1 LIAAG
6 KTMKVVLLQD
16 VRGQG
21 KKGQLLNVSDGYARN
36 FLLPR
41 KLAAEATKDVLNA
54 MEQHDEAVRR
64 RAEEDLA
71 RAKLLAKDLEA
82 ITVRI
87 QMKAGANGK
96 LYGAVTAREIA
107 DALLA
112 QKNIEIDHR
121 KLVLDE
127 AIKNFGN
134 YEVKAKLFP
143 QVTGKFNL
151 IVTE

>member
-1 LIAAG
+1 MPQE
-6 KTMKVVLLQD
+6 KRMKVVLLQD

-36 FLLPR
+36 YLLPR
-41 KLAAEATKDVLNA
+41 KLAAEATRDVLNA

-71 RAKLLAKDLEA
+71 RARLLAKDLEG

-107 DALLA
+107 AAMLE
-112 QKNIEIDHR
+112 QKNIEID
-121 KLVLDE
+121 KKKISIPSP
-127 AIKNFGN
+127 IKTAG
-134 YEVKAKLFP
+134 EHSADIKLFTD
-143 QVTGKFNL
+143 VNVSVKINVV
-151 IVTE
+151 I

>member
-1 LIAAG
+1 
-6 KTMKVVLLQD
+6 MKVVLLQD

-21 KKGQLLNVSDGYARN
+21 KKGQLINVSDGYARN
-36 FLLPR
+36 FLFPR

-54 MEQHDEAVRR
+54 IEQHDEAVRR

-71 RAKLLAKDLEA
+71 RARLLAKDLEG

-96 LYGAVTAREIA
+96 LYGAVTAKEIA
-107 DALLA
+107 EAMLA

-121 KLVLDE
+121 KIVLDE
-127 AIKNFGN
+127 QIKNFGT

-143 QVTGKFNL
+143 QVTGKFTVL
-151 IVTE
+151 VTE

>member
-1 LIAAG
+1 
-6 KTMKVVLLQD
+6 MLQD

-36 FLLPR
+36 YLLPR
-41 KLAAEATKDVLNA
+41 KLAAEATRDVLNA

-71 RAKLLAKDLEA
+71 RARLLAKDLEG

-107 DALLA
+107 AAMLE

-121 KLVLDE
+121 KIVLDE
-127 AIKNFGN
+127 PIKNFGN
-134 YEVKAKLFP
+134 YEIKAKLFP
-143 QVTGKFNL
+143 QVTGKFFL
-151 IVTE
+151 TVTE

>member
-1 LIAAG
+1 MPQE
-6 KTMKVVLLQD
+6 KRMKVVLLQD

-36 FLLPR
+36 YLLPR
-41 KLAAEATKDVLNA
+41 KLAAEATRDVLND

-71 RAKLLAKDLEA
+71 RARLLAKDLEG

-87 QMKAGANGK
+87 QMKAGTNGK

-107 DALLA
+107 AAMLE

-121 KLVLDE
+121 KIVLDE
-127 AIKNFGN
+127 PIKNFGN
-134 YEVKAKLFP
+134 YEIKAKLFP
-143 QVTGKFNL
+143 QVTGKFFL
-151 IVTE
+151 TVTE

>member
-1 LIAAG
+1 
-6 KTMKVVLLQD
+6 MKVVLLQD

-36 FLLPR
+36 YLLPR
-41 KLAAEATKDVLNA
+41 KLAAEATRDILNA

-71 RAKLLAKDLEA
+71 RARLLAKDLEG

-87 QMKAGANGK
+87 QVKAGANGK

-107 DALLA
+107 EAMLE

-121 KLVLDE
+121 KIALDE
-127 AIKNFGN
+127 PIKNFGN
-134 YEVKAKLFP
+134 YEVKVKLFP
-143 QVTGKFNL
+143 QATGKFYL
-151 IVTE
+151 TVTE

>member
-1 LIAAG
+1 
-6 KTMKVVLLQD
+6 MKVVLLQD

-36 FLLPR
+36 YLLPR
-41 KLAAEATKDVLNA
+41 KLAAEATRDVLNA

-71 RAKLLAKDLEA
+71 RARLLAKDLEG
-82 ITVRI
+82 IMVRI

-107 DALLA
+107 AAMLE

-121 KLVLDE
+121 KIVLDE
-127 AIKNFGN
+127 PIKNFGN
-134 YEVKAKLFP
+134 YEIKAKLFP
-143 QVTGKFNL
+143 QVTGKFFL
-151 IVTE
+151 TVTE

>member
-1 LIAAG
+1 MPQLIC
-6 KTMKVVLLQD
+6 MKVVLLQD

-36 FLLPR
+36 YLLPR
-41 KLAAEATKDVLNA
+41 KLAAEATRDVLNA

-71 RAKLLAKDLEA
+71 RARLLAKDLEG

-107 DALLA
+107 EAMLA
-112 QKNIEIDHR
+112 QKNIELDHR
-121 KLVLDE
+121 KIVLDE

-134 YEVKAKLFP
+134 YEVKVKLFP
-143 QVTGKFNL
+143 QVTGKFSL

>member
-1 LIAAG
+1 
-6 KTMKVVLLQD
+6 MKVVLLED

-21 KKGQLLNVSDGYARN
+21 KKGELLNVSDGYARN
-36 FLLPR
+36 YLLPR
-41 KLAAEATKDVLNA
+41 KLAVEATRDVLNA
-54 MEQHDEAVRR
+54 MERHDEAVRR

-71 RAKLLAKDLEA
+71 RARLLAKDLEG

-107 DALLA
+107 EAMLA

-121 KLVLDE
+121 KIAIDE
-127 AIKNFGN
+127 PIA
-134 YEVKAKLFP
+134 
-143 QVTGKFNL
+143 
-151 IVTE
+151 

>member
-1 LIAAG
+1 
-6 KTMKVVLLQD
+6 MKVVLLQD

-36 FLLPR
+36 YLLPR
-41 KLAAEATKDVLNA
+41 KLAAEATRDVLNA

-71 RAKLLAKDLEA
+71 RARLLAKDLEG

-87 QMKAGANGK
+87 QMKAGTNGK

-107 DALLA
+107 AAMLE

-121 KLVLDE
+121 KIVLDE
-127 AIKNFGN
+127 PISFS
-134 YEVKAKLFP
+134 
-143 QVTGKFNL
+143 
-151 IVTE
+151 

>member
-1 LIAAG
+1 
-6 KTMKVVLLQD
+6 MKVVLLQD

-36 FLLPR
+36 YLLPR
-41 KLAAEATKDVLNA
+41 KLAAEATRDILNA

-71 RAKLLAKDLEA
+71 RARLLAKDLEG

-87 QMKAGANGK
+87 QVKAGANGK

-107 DALLA
+107 EAMLE
-112 QKNIEIDHR
+112 QKNFEIDLR
-121 KLVLDE
+121 
-127 AIKNFGN
+127 
-134 YEVKAKLFP
+134 
-143 QVTGKFNL
+143 
-151 IVTE
+151 

>member
-1 LIAAG
+1 
-6 KTMKVVLLQD
+6 MKVVLLQD

-36 FLLPR
+36 YLLPR
-41 KLAAEATKDVLNA
+41 KLAAEATRDVLNA

-71 RAKLLAKDLEA
+71 RARLLAKDLEG

-87 QMKAGANGK
+87 QMKAGTNGK

-107 DALLA
+107 AAMLE

-121 KLVLDE
+121 KIVLDE
-127 AIKNFGN
+127 PIKNFGN
-134 YEVKAKLFP
+134 YEIKAKLFP
-143 QVTGKFNL
+143 QVTGKFFL
-151 IVTE
+151 TVTE

>member
-1 LIAAG
+1 
-6 KTMKVVLLQD
+6 MKVVLLQD

-36 FLLPR
+36 YLLPR
-41 KLAAEATKDVLNA
+41 KLAAEATRDVLNA

-71 RAKLLAKDLEA
+71 RARLLAKDLEG

-107 DALLA
+107 AAMLE

-121 KLVLDE
+121 KIVLDE
-127 AIKNFGN
+127 PIKNFGN
-134 YEVKAKLFP
+134 YEIKAKLFP
-143 QVTGKFNL
+143 QVTGKFFL
-151 IVTE
+151 TVTE

>member
-1 LIAAG
+1 MPQE
-6 KTMKVVLLQD
+6 KRMKVVLLQD

-36 FLLPR
+36 YLLPR
-41 KLAAEATKDVLNA
+41 KLAAEATRDVLNA

-71 RAKLLAKDLEA
+71 RARLLAKDLEG

-87 QMKAGANGK
+87 QMKAGTNGK

-107 DALLA
+107 AAMLE

-121 KLVLDE
+121 KIVLDE
-127 AIKNFGN
+127 PIKNFGN
-134 YEVKAKLFP
+134 YEIKAKLFP
-143 QVTGKFNL
+143 QVTGKFFL
-151 IVTE
+151 TVTG

>member
-1 LIAAG
+1 
-6 KTMKVVLLQD
+6 MKVVLLQD

-21 KKGQLLNVSDGYARN
+21 KKGQLINVSDGYARN
-36 FLLPR
+36 YLLPR
-41 KLAAEATKDVLNA
+41 KLAAEATKDILNA

-71 RAKLLAKDLEA
+71 RARLLAKDLEG

-87 QMKAGANGK
+87 QVKAGANGK

-107 DALLA
+107 EAMLE

-121 KLVLDE
+121 KIVLDE
-127 AIKNFGN
+127 PIKNFGT
-134 YEVKAKLFP
+134 YEAKAKLFP
-143 QVTGKFNL
+143 QVTGKFTVQ
-151 IVTE
+151 VTE

>member
-1 LIAAG
+1 MPQE
-6 KTMKVVLLQD
+6 KRMKVVLLQD

-36 FLLPR
+36 YLLPR
-41 KLAAEATKDVLNA
+41 KLAAEATRDVLNA

-71 RAKLLAKDLEA
+71 RARLLAKDLEG

-87 QMKAGANGK
+87 QMKAGTNGK

-107 DALLA
+107 AAMLE

-121 KLVLDE
+121 KIVLDE
-127 AIKNFGN
+127 PIKNFGN
-134 YEVKAKLFP
+134 YEIKAKLFP
-143 QVTGKFNL
+143 QVTGKFFL
-151 IVTE
+151 TVTE

>member
-1 LIAAG
+1 
-6 KTMKVVLLQD
+6 MKVVLLQD

-41 KLAAEATKDVLNA
+41 KLAAEATRDVLNA

-71 RAKLLAKDLEA
+71 RARLLAKDLEG

-107 DALLA
+107 DAMLA

-121 KLVLDE
+121 KIVLDE

-134 YEVKAKLFP
+134 FEVKVKLFP
-143 QVTGKFNL
+143 QVTGKFSL

>member
-1 LIAAG
+1 
-6 KTMKVVLLQD
+6 MLQD

-36 FLLPR
+36 YLLPR
-41 KLAAEATKDVLNA
+41 KLAAEATRDVLNA

-71 RAKLLAKDLEA
+71 RARLLAKDLEG

-87 QMKAGANGK
+87 QMKAGTNGK

-107 DALLA
+107 AAMLE

-121 KLVLDE
+121 KIVLDE
-127 AIKNFGN
+127 PIKNFGN
-134 YEVKAKLFP
+134 YEIKAKLFP
-143 QVTGKFNL
+143 QVTGKFFL
-151 IVTE
+151 TVTE

>member
-1 LIAAG
+1 
-6 KTMKVVLLQD
+6 MKVVLLQD

-36 FLLPR
+36 YLLPR
-41 KLAAEATKDVLNA
+41 KLAAEATRDVLNA

-71 RAKLLAKDLEA
+71 RARLLAKDLEG

-107 DALLA
+107 VAMLE

-121 KLVLDE
+121 KIVLDE
-127 AIKNFGN
+127 PIKNFGN
-134 YEVKAKLFP
+134 YEIKAKLFP
-143 QVTGKFNL
+143 QVTGKFFL
-151 IVTE
+151 TVTE

>member
-1 LIAAG
+1 MPQE
-6 KTMKVVLLQD
+6 KRMKVVLLQD

-36 FLLPR
+36 YLLPR
-41 KLAAEATKDVLNA
+41 KLAAEATRDVLNA

-71 RAKLLAKDLEA
+71 RARLLAKDLEG

-107 DALLA
+107 AAMLE

-121 KLVLDE
+121 KIVLDE
-127 AIKNFGN
+127 PIKNFGN
-134 YEVKAKLFP
+134 YEIKAKLFP
-143 QVTGKFNL
+143 QVTGKFFL
-151 IVTE
+151 TVTE

>member
-1 LIAAG
+1 
-6 KTMKVVLLQD
+6 MKVVLLED

-21 KKGQLLNVSDGYARN
+21 KKGELLNVSDGYARN
-36 FLLPR
+36 YLLPR
-41 KLAAEATKDVLNA
+41 KLAVEATRDVLNA
-54 MEQHDEAVRR
+54 MERHDEAVRR

-71 RAKLLAKDLEA
+71 RARLLAKDLEG

-107 DALLA
+107 EAMLA

-121 KLVLDE
+121 KIAIDE
-127 AIKNFGN
+127 PIKNLGN
-134 YEVKAKLFP
+134 YEVKVKLFP
-143 QVTGKFNL
+143 QVTGKFFL
-151 IVTE
+151 TVTE

>member
-1 LIAAG
+1 
-6 KTMKVVLLQD
+6 MLQD

-36 FLLPR
+36 YLLPR
-41 KLAAEATKDVLNA
+41 KLAAEATRDVLNA

-71 RAKLLAKDLEA
+71 RARLLAKDLEG

-107 DALLA
+107 VAMLE

-121 KLVLDE
+121 KIVLDE
-127 AIKNFGN
+127 PIKNFGN
-134 YEVKAKLFP
+134 YEIKAKLFP
-143 QVTGKFNL
+143 QVTGKFFL
-151 IVTE
+151 TVTE

>member
-1 LIAAG
+1 MPQE
-6 KTMKVVLLQD
+6 KRMKVVLLQD

-36 FLLPR
+36 YLLPR
-41 KLAAEATKDVLNA
+41 KLAAEATRDVLNA

-71 RAKLLAKDLEA
+71 RARLLAKDLEG

-107 DALLA
+107 AAMLE

-121 KLVLDE
+121 KIVLDE
-127 AIKNFGN
+127 PIKNGGN
-134 YEVKAKLFP
+134 YEIKAKLFP
-143 QVTGKFNL
+143 QVTGKIFL
-151 IVTE
+151 TVTE